1 MIKMNLLL
9 INPYFEGRVYTPSIG
24 LLALATT
31 VRREMGIPVRVL
43 EPSLQGYSF
52 QQVVDIAKD
61 YTHIGISCYTESRFS
76 SVDLALAIKWTG
88 HDKVI
93 IFGGPHVTSLGSSF
107 LKEYPVID
115 LMIRSDGEK
124 ALLGILRGSDF
135 STLPGLVYRGTNG
148 HIIENPIV
156 RDKKVNCLDI
166 DYDFIEDVIV
176 GWKDFEVPGWLLR
189 KRHLP
194 IMASMGCP
202 FQCRFCAAPELGG
215 GLWRGTEPADL
226 ADHIERLVR
235 ERGIG
240 YFRFYDP
247 LFTANEKKIQEFCKI
262 IIERKLSVNFRV
274 DIRVGTRKNTLELLK
289 KAGCDVVGFG
299 VETGSDKLLKIAGKG
314 VSRRQVLETIQDCKD
329 LGFWIIGFF
338 IYFFPQEDEYDRR
351 QTMDLF
357 KYFDVLNIQF
367 FKIYPGTSYYQEFV
381 AEGVMQESFWFDRS
395 IPSDTYFCKETFPH
409 AEFSINEG
417 MRKIAM
423 SYDLINVKSF
433 GNSFKRNG
441 WKALMTLV
449 YSIAHYALLRSD
461 TLFHFKNYLAR
472 RGALKPLKRL
482 LAYAKLNPW

>member
-1 MIKMNLLL
+1 MNLLL

-24 LLALATT
+24 ILVLATT

-43 EPSLQGYSF
+43 EPSLQGSSF
-52 QQVVDIAKD
+52 QQVVDIARD

-76 SVDLALAIKWTG
+76 SVDLAQAMKG
-88 HDKVI
+88 SDQSKVV
-93 IFGGPHVTSLGSSF
+93 IFGGPHVTSLGSPF
-107 LKEYPVID
+107 LKEYPAID
-115 LMIRSDGEK
+115 FMIRSDGEK
-124 ALLGILRGSDF
+124 ALLGILRGSEH

-148 HIIENPIV
+148 HIHENPIV

-176 GWKDFEVPGWLLR
+176 DWKDFEVPGWLLK

-215 GLWRGTEPADL
+215 GLWRGTEPSVL
-226 ADHIERLVR
+226 VDHMERLVK
-235 ERGIG
+235 ERRIG

-262 IIERKLSVNFRV
+262 ILERKISVNFRV
-274 DIRVGTRKNTLELLK
+274 DIRVGTKKSTLELLK

-314 VSRRQVLETIQDCKD
+314 VSRNQVLETIQECKD

-338 IYFFPQEDEYDRR
+338 IYFFPDEDEHDRR
-351 QTMDLF
+351 QTMGLF

-367 FKIYPGTSYYQEFV
+367 FKIYPGTSYYQEFI
-381 AEGVMQESFWFDRS
+381 EKRFMEESFWFDRS
-395 IPSDTYFCKETFPH
+395 IPSDTYFCKEIFPR
-409 AEFSINEG
+409 AEFSISEG

-423 SYDLINVKSF
+423 SYDIINVKSF

-441 WKALMTLV
+441 WKALMSLV
-449 YSIAHYALLRSD
+449 YSTAHYVMLRSD
-461 TLFHFKNYLAR
+461 TLFHCKNYLAR

-482 LAYAKLNPW
+482 LAFARVNPW

>member
-1 MIKMNLLL
+1 MNLLL

-24 LLALATT
+24 LLVLATT

-61 YTHIGISCYTESRFS
+61 YTHIGVSCYTESRFS
-76 SVDLALAIKWTG
+76 SVDLALAMKGTG
-88 HDKVI
+88 RDKVI
-93 IFGGPHVTSLGSSF
+93 IFGGPHVTSLGGTF
-107 LKEYPVID
+107 LKEYPVVD

-135 STLPGLVYRGTNG
+135 STLPGLVYRGTDG
-148 HIIENPIV
+148 CIIENPIV
-156 RDKKVNCLDI
+156 RDKKVNCLDV
-166 DYDFIEDVIV
+166 DYDFIEDVIA
-176 GWKDFEVPGWLLR
+176 GWKDFEVPGRLLR
-189 KRHLP
+189 KNHLP

-215 GLWRGTEPADL
+215 GLWRGTEPVDL
-226 ADHIERLVR
+226 VKHIERLAK

-247 LFTANEKKIQEFCKI
+247 LFTANEKKIQELCKL

-274 DIRVGTRKNTLELLK
+274 DIRVGTRRDTLELLK

-314 VSRRQVLETIQDCKD
+314 VSRRQVLETIQVCKD

-338 IYFFPQEDEYDRR
+338 IYFFPNEDEYDRR

-367 FKIYPGTSYYQEFV
+367 FKIYPGTSYYQEFI
-381 AEGVMQESFWFDRS
+381 AERVMQESFWFDRS
-395 IPSDTYFCKETFPH
+395 IPSDTYFCKETFPR

-423 SYDLINVKSF
+423 SYDLVNVKSF

-441 WKALMTLV
+441 WRALTTLA
-449 YSIAHYALLRSD
+449 YSMAHYVMLRSD
-461 TLFHFKNYLAR
+461 ALFHFKNFLAA
-472 RGALKPLKRL
+472 RGALKPLKWL
-482 LAYAKLNPW
+482 LALARGNPW

>member
-1 MIKMNLLL
+1 MNLLL

-24 LLALATT
+24 LLVLATT

-76 SVDLALAIKWTG
+76 SVDLAQTIKG
-88 HDKVI
+88 ADHNKVL
-93 IFGGPHVTSLGSSF
+93 IFGGPHVTSLGSPF
-107 LKEYPVID
+107 LKEYSYID
-115 LMIRSDGEK
+115 FMIRSDGEK
-124 ALLGILRGSDF
+124 ALLGILKGSD
-135 STLPGLVYRGTNG
+135 SATLPGLVYRGTNG
-148 HIIENPIV
+148 QIVENPIE

-176 GWKDFEVPGWLLR
+176 SWKDFEVPGWLL
-189 KRHLP
+189 KKKHLP
-194 IMASMGCP
+194 VMASMGCP

-215 GLWRGTEPADL
+215 GLWRGTEPSVLVDRM
-226 ADHIERLVR
+226 ERLIE

-262 IIERKLSVNFRV
+262 ILERKISVNFRV

-299 VETGSDKLLKIAGKG
+299 VETGSDKLLKVVGKG
-314 VSRRQVLETIQDCKD
+314 VSRRQVLETIQECKA

-338 IYFFPQEDEYDRR
+338 IYFFPHEDEHDRR

-381 AEGVMQESFWFDRS
+381 AEKFIHESFWFDRS
-395 IPSDTYFCKETFPH
+395 ISSDTYFCKDTFPS

-423 SYDLINVKSF
+423 SYDLISLKSF

-441 WKALMTLV
+441 WKALMSLA
-449 YSIAHYALLRSD
+449 YSAAHYTLLRSD
-461 TLFHFKNYLAR
+461 ILFNLKNHLAR
-472 RGALKPLKRL
+472 RGVLEPLKRL
-482 LAYAKLNPW
+482 LARARVNPW